1 MKDVPAPLDKAP
13 IELVYAG
20 LETLFG
26 KWNMPTTGYSARM
39 AMFSKDDASDYDHL
53 SRFGEWT
60 MADMPKPEDI
70 S

>member
-1 MKDVPAPLDKAP
+1 
-13 IELVYAG
+13 
-20 LETLFG
+20 
-26 KWNMPTTGYSARM
+26 M
-39 AMFSKDDASDYDHL
+39 AMFNKDDASDYDHL